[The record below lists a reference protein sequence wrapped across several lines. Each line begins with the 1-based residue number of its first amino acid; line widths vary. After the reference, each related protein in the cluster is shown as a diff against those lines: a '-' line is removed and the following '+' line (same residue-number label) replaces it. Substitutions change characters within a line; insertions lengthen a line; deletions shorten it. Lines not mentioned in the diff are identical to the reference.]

1 MVGLGPVKATELTS
15 VVSGIVPLSVYNIF
29 QQGGSKMK
37 NTQSTS
43 NQNFSRELKS
53 RHVQLIALGGT
64 IGTGLFLGS
73 GQGIHLAGSSILL
86 AYLITGIM
94 CFLLMRALGELLL
107 SDLNVHSYI
116 DFIQRYLGSNMS
128 FVAGWTYWVCWI
140 TIAMAEITA
149 AGQYMQYW
157 FPQLPQWVTGLV
169 LLGILLLLNSVTVS
183 AFGETEFWFAIIK
196 IVAIVALIL
205 AGVYMVS
212 VQFPTPVGHA
222 SVSNLAQGGF
232 FANGWK
238 GFFLSFQ
245 MVLFSFVGIEMV
257 GMTASETADPK
268 KVIPK
273 AVNEIPMRIIL
284 FYLGSLLALMCI
296 YPWQSIS
303 PTSSPFVQ
311 VFKNAGVQA
320 AASIINFV
328 VLTAAA
334 SACNSSLFTTGRMLF
349 SLTYRGKGRF
359 AKRMGTLSKAQV
371 PVHALRF
378 STVIIAVSVFL
389 NLLIPGHVF
398 AFVASVATTCFLFIW
413 GAIVVAH
420 LKYRKHLQATKQP
433 GHGFAMPWFP
443 FTDYLVLI
451 FLAGVAIVLLF
462 RTDTLIALI
471 GSAVWLMALWLG
483 KRLRDREKTSAVV
496 AEHVSSQTHTDVESD
511 NSTR

>member
-1 MVGLGPVKATELTS
+1 
-15 VVSGIVPLSVYNIF
+15 
-29 QQGGSKMK
+29 MK
-37 NTQSTS
+37 NTQSNTTQS
-43 NQNFSRELKS
+43 FSRELKN

-73 GQGIHLAGSSILL
+73 GQGIHLAGSSIVL

-116 DFIQRYLGSNMS
+116 DFIQRYLGDNAS
-128 FVAGWTYWVCWI
+128 FVAGWTYWICWV

-157 FPQLPQWVTGLV
+157 FPHLPQWVTGV
-169 LLGILLLLNSVTVS
+169 FLLGILLLLNSVTVK

-196 IVAIVALIL
+196 IVAIVALII
-205 AGVYMVS
+205 AGIYMVA
-212 VQFPTPVGHA
+212 VHFTTPVGHA
-222 SVSNLAQGGF
+222 SVANLAQGGF

-268 KVIPK
+268 KIIPK
-273 AVNEIPMRIIL
+273 AINEIPLRIIL
-284 FYLGSLLALMCI
+284 FYVGSLLALMCI

-303 PTSSPFVQ
+303 ATSSPFVQ
-311 VFKNAGVQA
+311 VFKNAGIQA
-320 AASIINFV
+320 AASVINFV

-349 SLTYRGKGRF
+349 SLTYRGHGRF

-371 PVHALRF
+371 PVNALRF
-378 STVIIAVSVFL
+378 STVIIAISVFL
-389 NLLIPGHVF
+389 NLIVPGHVF

-420 LKYRKHLQATKQP
+420 LKYRRSLQQKHEPAHDFK
-433 GHGFAMPWFP
+433 MPWFP
-443 FTDYLVLI
+443 LTDYLILI
-451 FLAGVAIVLLF
+451 FLGMVGVVLLF

-471 GSAVWLMALWLG
+471 GSVIWLIALSLG
-483 KRLRDREKTSAVV
+483 KRLRDRQKVGRLAG
-496 AEHVSSQTHTDVESD
+496 SSEDSEQLK
-511 NSTR
+511 